1 MSAITVR
8 NEGGRRVARRT
19 EVISGQRIRDEG
31 GRDLAKRSCQ
41 LKRKVLREGKVLHLG
56 GGVMSDQ
63 GVREGDMLE
72 SGRRSCQV
80 SE

>member
-31 GRDLAKRSCQ
+31 GRDFAKRSCQ

-56 GGVMSDQ
+56 GGGHVRSGGKGERHVGKRAEVMSGQ
-63 GVREGDMLE
+63 
-72 SGRRSCQV
+72 
-80 SE
+80 